1 MSSALLRNG
10 QNIMNSNKNYVKN
23 PSIHT
28 QSNRSNLNTSKFSRD
43 SFNSQFHL
51 RDQKD
56 FINEANKIM
65 RERMKNKGSTINSKS
80 RLKSVVLNDTKEI
93 CLKNYL
99 ISLLKDKRTDINEKE
114 RNITKALRDS
124 ENQLDSD
131 YKNFID
137 FVEETKRKQK
147 KEEEELYKLKNSHE
161 EKDKNLKK
169 ESIEFKKLSE
179 DLERTVKIIC
189 LLKSY
194 GSFVHKVIGIKF
206 CFDGVPDIDQRE
218 RNFEVVSNLILK
230 KYEDMRAIDNELLDD
245 ETLLIMKFTE
255 YEDKVI
261 KVLSNQEVIDKE
273 IRYLKSSYDEE
284 IEELKKRVKDCEEE
298 EYRILIEKKNLINSI
313 NKLKPHEDSEVERFM
328 KYIVE
333 LGLETGNIS
342 TKIKNKKNI
351 LDYLNFTKD
360 TLNILEEKESLINNY
375 INEIEEIERTG
386 DKKLIHDIEMDRKK
400 HNKREKQLII
410 KQKQDQIENL
420 KRQKAVERAQRVV
433 IKGRKVPKDYP
444 ILKEKKKK
452 KKEGNKNNDNDYEML
467 YYSSDEN

>member
-1 MSSALLRNG
+1 
-10 QNIMNSNKNYVKN
+10 
-23 PSIHT
+23 
-28 QSNRSNLNTSKFSRD
+28 
-43 SFNSQFHL
+43 
-51 RDQKD
+51 
-56 FINEANKIM
+56 
-65 RERMKNKGSTINSKS
+65 
-80 RLKSVVLNDTKEI
+80 
-93 CLKNYL
+93 
-99 ISLLKDKRTDINEKE
+99 
-114 RNITKALRDS
+114 
-124 ENQLDSD
+124 
-131 YKNFID
+131 
-137 FVEETKRKQK
+137 
-147 KEEEELYKLKNSHE
+147 
-161 EKDKNLKK
+161 
-169 ESIEFKKLSE
+169 
-179 DLERTVKIIC
+179 
-189 LLKSY
+189 
-194 GSFVHKVIGIKF
+194 
-206 CFDGVPDIDQRE
+206 
-218 RNFEVVSNLILK
+218 
-230 KYEDMRAIDNELLDD
+230 MRAIDNELLDD

-333 LGLETGNIS
+333 LGLETGNLS
-342 TKIKNKKNI
+342 SKIKNKKNI

-452 KKEGNKNNDNDYEML
+452 KKEGSKNNDNDYEML